1 MVDRSSRRYQPLVL
15 ALVLLIGPGCAS
27 MRRNA
32 PSPDLRPCDEGFA
45 ATDDGWMLGI
55 RRFRPATPDPG
66 KLPVVLCHGLGL
78 NGTFW
83 TITDDHLPSQLAA
96 QGYEVFIVDMR
107 GSGASHRVGLP
118 GKINRFLRQTP
129 IREIGARDWT
139 VDDEAKHDVPAI
151 LEYVHEQTGSE
162 RINWVGHSLGG
173 MLMFPFLE
181 FSPQADRIAN
191 FVDMGGVAMVVDTP
205 DIREM
210 RNADKGLRILSIALS
225 TGRLGRPMMYARLPG
240 LEMIDRFYYT
250 AANVDKRTVS
260 RFYGYTLEDPGA
272 GALKQLDPYLWTG
285 HMLSADRSIDYALGL
300 DRITTPILMVAG
312 EADIMADIPSTI
324 LTFNSLGSAD
334 KSLMKF
340 GRLDG
345 QIADYGHCDLVW
357 SRNAPTEVFP
367 PVIEWLD
374 AHQPGVTASR
384 QTMPAPAYSTGQATG
399 SGR

>member
-1 MVDRSSRRYQPLVL
+1 MFSGSIGRLRPLTWSIILL
-15 ALVLLIGPGCAS
+15 AGSGCAS

-45 ATDDGWMLGI
+45 ATADGWMLGM
-55 RRFRPATPDPG
+55 RRVRPANPDPS

-96 QGYEVFIVDMR
+96 RGYEVFIVDMR

-118 GKINRFLRQTP
+118 GKINRMLRQTP
-129 IREIGARDWT
+129 IREVGGRNWN
-139 VDDEAKHDVPAI
+139 VDDEAKYDVPAI
-151 LEYVHEQTGSE
+151 LDYVLQETGRD

-173 MLMFPFLE
+173 MIMFPFLE
-181 FSPQADRIAN
+181 FSSEAPRIAN

-210 RNADKGLRILSIALS
+210 RNASKGLRVLSLGLS
-225 TGRLGRPMMYARLPG
+225 SGRLGRPMMYGRLPG
-240 LEMIDRFYYT
+240 LEKIDRFYYT
-250 AANVDKRTVS
+250 SNNVDNRTVS

-272 GALKQLDPYLWTG
+272 GALKQLDPYLFSG
-285 HMLSADRSIDYALGL
+285 HMLSADKSIDYASAL

-312 EADIMADIPSTI
+312 EGDIMADVPSTL
-324 LTFNSLGSAD
+324 LTFNGLGSAD
-334 KSLMKF
+334 KSVMRF

-345 QIADYGHCDLVW
+345 HLADYGHCDLVW
-357 SRNAPTEVFP
+357 SRNAPSEVFP
-367 PVIEWLD
+367 PLIDWLD
-374 AHQPGVTASR
+374 ARQPGSAVTSR
-384 QTMPAPAYSTGQATG
+384 QSMPSPQHS
-399 SGR
+399 SGN

>member
-1 MVDRSSRRYQPLVL
+1 MYDGSSRRHRLLVWALLLL
-15 ALVLLIGPGCAS
+15 AAPGCAS

-45 ATDDGWMLGI
+45 ATKDGWLLGM
-55 RRFRPATPDPG
+55 RRVRPSSPDPA

-83 TITDDHLPSQLAA
+83 TITDDHLPGQLAA
-96 QGYEVFIVDMR
+96 RGYEVFIVDMR
-107 GSGASHRVGLP
+107 GSGASHRVGWK
-118 GKINRFLRQTP
+118 GKVNGFLRQTP
-129 IREIGARDWT
+129 IREAGARDWN
-139 VDDEAKHDVPAI
+139 VDDEARYDVPAI
-151 LEYVHEQTGSE
+151 LEYVRQETGSD
-162 RINWVGHSLGG
+162 RVNWVGHSLGG

-181 FSPQADRIAN
+181 FSPEAGRISN

-210 RNADKGLRILSIALS
+210 RRANKALRVLSLGLS
-225 TGRLGRPMMYARLPG
+225 TGRLGRPMMYGRLPG

-285 HMLSADRSIDYALGL
+285 HMLSADKSIDYASAL
-300 DRITTPILMVAG
+300 DRITTPTLMVAG
-312 EADIMADIPSTI
+312 EGDVMADIPSTL
-324 LTFNSLGSAD
+324 LTFRGLGSAD
-334 KSLMKF
+334 KSLMRF

-345 QIADYGHCDLVW
+345 HLADYGHCDLVW
-357 SRNAPTEVFP
+357 SRNAPSEVFP
-367 PVIEWLD
+367 PLIDWLD
-374 AHQPGVTASR
+374 ARQPGVVATR
-384 QTMPAPAYSTGQATG
+384 QTMPSPQHASEQGAGG
-399 SGR
+399 DR